1 MTERRRARTAALKRA
16 LIASAAVFATV
27 FTLLAGQL
35 WLGRDPAIGD
45 GSTQAAAQQQEE
57 PELHA
62 SVIDTVI
69 GVASS
74 LLDEEHDDDDDGGDR
89 GSSMRSGTS

>member
-1 MTERRRARTAALKRA
+1 MTDRRRARSAALKRA
-16 LIASAAVFATV
+16 LIASTAVFATV

-35 WLGRDPAIGD
+35 WLGKDPALGD
-45 GSTQAAAQQQEE
+45 GSSQAAAQQQEQ

-74 LLDEEHDDDDDGGDR
+74 LLDEEHGDDDGGDR
-89 GSSMRSGTS
+89 GSSVRSGTS